1 VLFQNG
7 FDYDFVI
14 KHVQR
19 KYLERQ
25 KADQK
30 VTIDD
35 VNVIPQNSEKYLMFQ
50 IGHLRFLD
58 SFQFLST
65 SLEQQISLLR
75 KSGKHN
81 FVHTAKYMNA
91 DDEDT
96 FSKGIFPCSFMTGR
110 YKFEE
115 TQVPPIEAFHDDL
128 KDEPL
133 DGQDYESA
141 QRVWA
146 RYGMKTMKE

>member
-1 VLFQNG
+1 MYKRQ
-7 FDYDFVI
+7 
-14 KHVQR
+14 
-19 KYLERQ
+19 YLERQ

-65 SLEQQISLLR
+65 SLEQLVTLLR

-81 FVHTAKYMNA
+81 FVYTAKCMNA

-96 FSKGIFPCSFMTGR
+96 FAKGIFPYYFMTVR
-110 YKFEE
+110 DKFEE
-115 TQVPPIEAFHDDL
+115 TQLRPIEAFHDDL

-133 DGQDYESA
+133 DEQDYERA
-141 QRVWA
+141 HRVWA
-146 RYGMKTMKE
+146 RYGMKTMKEYHCLLYTSPSPRD